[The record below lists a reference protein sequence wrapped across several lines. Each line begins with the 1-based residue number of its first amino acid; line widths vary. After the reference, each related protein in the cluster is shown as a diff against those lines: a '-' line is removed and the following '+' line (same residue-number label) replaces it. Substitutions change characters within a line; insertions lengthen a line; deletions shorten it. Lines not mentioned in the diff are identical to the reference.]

1 MRIIASANQKG
12 GCGKTT
18 TAINLSSSLSLKGQ
32 KVLLIDFD
40 PQAHAT
46 MGLNV
51 NPGDLEKSIYDV
63 VTPRKN
69 EPLEIEEILW
79 SIRENFDLAP
89 SNIILSAFEQ
99 ELSGLDGREDRL
111 MQAIQSLEEKYDYI
125 IIDCPPSIGHLS
137 FNALRAS
144 EEVIIPIDMS
154 LFSLRGVSKLLEII
168 ILLKDKIGH
177 DIRSRALITMFDRR
191 TRYSRIVLEK
201 VKAEFQSNVFETVIR
216 YNIRLRE
223 TADFGLPVGDY
234 DKHSIGHKDYENLA
248 DEILRSDAALAHE
261 YRNDLGAPQD
271 ILQKTEKY
279 IGIAR
284 ELSENESS
292 ASDMEEFE
300 NDLTD
305 TEVAEHSAD
314 ERVASE
320 MKSLSDDEPAAS
332 ENQELYEDDLP
343 NAEMEEYSEDEPVQA
358 VSEMEAL
365 SDDEPQNS
373 EIEDL
378 PAYASQSN
386 YSQMIEAIAAHSRDS
401 FLNDEEEDLG

>member
-1 MRIIASANQKG
+1 MRVIASANQKG

-32 KVLLIDFD
+32 KVLLVDFD

-51 NPGDLEKSIYDV
+51 KPGDLEKSIYDV
-63 VTPRKN
+63 VTPNKN
-69 EPLEIEEILW
+69 EPLEIEDILW

-99 ELSGLDGREDRL
+99 ELSGLEGREDRL

-154 LFSLRGVSKLLEII
+154 LFSLRGVSKLLEMI
-168 ILLKDKIGH
+168 ILLKEKAGH
-177 DIRSRALITMFDRR
+177 DVRSRALITMFDRR
-191 TRYSRIVLEK
+191 TRYSRIVLEQ
-201 VKAEFQSNVFETVIR
+201 VKAEFQTNVFETVIR

-234 DKHSIGHKDYENLA
+234 DKHSIGHADYEKLA
-248 DEILRSDAALAHE
+248 DEIFRSDTARIYGRANTMNAA
-261 YRNDLGAPQD
+261 QD
-271 ILQKTEKY
+271 ILQKTEEY

-284 ELSENESS
+284 EIT
-292 ASDMEEFE
+292 
-300 NDLTD
+300 ND
-305 TEVAEHSAD
+305 EPP
-314 ERVASE
+314 ASE
-320 MKSLSDDEPAAS
+320 MEESSEDELYAS
-332 ENQELYEDDLP
+332 ELDELSEEELQ
-343 NAEMEEYSEDEPVQA
+343 ASEMEELSEDEPPA
-358 VSEMEAL
+358 SEMEEL
-365 SDDEPQNS
+365 SMNEPPES
-373 EIEDL
+373 EPEEFRL
-378 PAYASQSN
+378 YASQSN
-386 YSQMIEAIAAHSRDS
+386 YSHMIETIAANSGNS
-401 FLNDEEEDLG
+401 YLNEEKDT